1 MNFHIYF
8 KIILVYFLQL
18 VELKIIEISGSNLL
32 RKLQNDGKF
41 LIIYVTNGCHECNL
55 AYSKFVAASQPFDRE
70 EIRFGRIQH
79 TGLAATL
86 EIDTFPSLIYFK
98 ANSYQTWLVL
108 WILCYRDLQATLE
121 IDTFP
126 SLIYFKANSYQVNRA
141 KIDITV
147 DSIIQLISDVTKR
160 DFIYMDKHYTVEI
173 NKANF
178 DDTLDTPRQ
187 CKLLLLY
194 TNENKDK
201 VEWFD
206 DLAELFKNDEKIM
219 FARLDVHREGE
230 LKDRFKARAFP
241 ALYWYSDDEIPR
253 KSMYGGR
260 FDKIEIMAFITDKTG
275 ITRQQNG
282 ALPEGAGL
290 LKEMDELIKANK
302 NTIASGKKMKR
313 IVQKAKE
320 IMEYYDDKDMQE
332 IAEYYV
338 YLLEEVEYHEE
349 TSVIDDERYYL
360 IRELV
365 DPKGPRQRELL
376 LKKQNVVR
384 QFFDIMGD
392 QLLKRN
398 SKQSPIVKAKE
409 PRPHK
414 HHHEKIHRHE
424 EL

>member
-98 ANSYQTWLVL
+98 ANSYQ
-108 WILCYRDLQATLE
+108 
-121 IDTFP
+121 
-126 SLIYFKANSYQVNRA
+126 VNRA

-206 DLAELFKNDEKIM
+206 DLAELFKNDDKIM

>member
-1 MNFHIYF
+1 MC
-8 KIILVYFLQL
+8 LVLDHHDCCRDQL
-18 VELKIIEISGSNLL
+18 SNTRCASYSITMLAVVELKIIEVSGSNLL

-98 ANSYQTWLVL
+98 ANSYQVNSHNMVYPTKEYKN
-108 WILCYRDLQATLE
+108 IETE
-121 IDTFP
+121 I
-126 SLIYFKANSYQVNRA
+126 NSQYTG

-160 DFIYMDKHYTVEI
+160 DFIYMDKHYTVEV

-178 DDTLDTPRQ
+178 DDTLNTPRQ

-206 DLAELFKNDEKIM
+206 DLAELFKNDDKIM
-219 FARLDVHREGE
+219 FARLDVHRDGE

-260 FDKIEIMAFITDKTG
+260 FDKIEIMAFIADKTG
-275 ITRQQNG
+275 ITRQHNG
-282 ALPEGAGL
+282 ALPEG
-290 LKEMDELIKANK
+290 IKMISKLSMNILRVSVTNLAVTSMIK
-302 NTIASGKKMKR
+302 SIA
-313 IVQKAKE
+313 
-320 IMEYYDDKDMQE
+320 
-332 IAEYYV
+332 
-338 YLLEEVEYHEE
+338 
-349 TSVIDDERYYL
+349 
-360 IRELV
+360 
-365 DPKGPRQRELL
+365 KGPRQRELL

-392 QLLKRN
+392 KLLKRK
-398 SKQSPIVKAKE
+398 SQTVTYSQSQRTAST
-409 PRPHK
+409 
-414 HHHEKIHRHE
+414 
-424 EL
+424 

>member
-8 KIILVYFLQL
+8 KIILVYFLQ
-18 VELKIIEISGSNLL
+18 VVDLKIIEISGSNLL

-70 EIRFGRIQH
+70 EIRFGRIAH
-79 TGLAATL
+79 TGLA
-86 EIDTFPSLIYFK
+86 
-98 ANSYQTWLVL
+98 
-108 WILCYRDLQATLE
+108 ATLE

-160 DFIYMDKHYTVEI
+160 DFIYMDKHYTVEV

-178 DDTLDTPRQ
+178 DDTLNTPRQ

-206 DLAELFKNDEKIM
+206 DLAELFKNDDKIM

-230 LKDRFKARAFP
+230 LTDRFKARAFP

-260 FDKIEIMAFITDKTG
+260 FDKIEIMAFIADKTG
-275 ITRQQNG
+275 ITRQQSG

-302 NTIASGKKMKR
+302 NTIASGKKMKK

-320 IMEYYDDKDMQE
+320 IMEYYDDKDLQE

-392 QLLKRN
+392 KLLKRN

-409 PRPHK
+409 PRPHN
-414 HHHEKIHRHE
+414 HHHDKIHRHE

>member
-18 VELKIIEISGSNLL
+18 AELKIIEISGSNLL

-79 TGLAATL
+79 TGLA
-86 EIDTFPSLIYFK
+86 
-98 ANSYQTWLVL
+98 
-108 WILCYRDLQATLE
+108 ATLE

-332 IAEYYV
+332 LAEYYV

>member
-1 MNFHIYF
+1 MLVVGTIYNT
-8 KIILVYFLQL
+8 LDVRRTRSQSCCRYQL
-18 VELKIIEISGSNLL
+18 SYTRCASYLITMLAVVDLKIIEISGSNLL

-70 EIRFGRIQH
+70 EIRFGRIAH
-79 TGLAATL
+79 TGLA
-86 EIDTFPSLIYFK
+86 
-98 ANSYQTWLVL
+98 
-108 WILCYRDLQATLE
+108 ATLE

-160 DFIYMDKHYTVEI
+160 DFIYMDKHYTVEV

-178 DDTLDTPRQ
+178 DDTLNTPRQ

-206 DLAELFKNDEKIM
+206 DLAELFKNDDKIM
-219 FARLDVHREGE
+219 FARLDVHRDGE

-253 KSMYGGR
+253 KS
-260 FDKIEIMAFITDKTG
+260 I
-275 ITRQQNG
+275 QHNG

-302 NTIASGKKMKR
+302 NTIASGKKMKK

-320 IMEYYDDKDMQE
+320 FMEYYDDKDMQE

-365 DPKGPRQRELL
+365 DRKWNKGPRQRELL

-392 QLLKRN
+392 KLLKRN

-409 PRPHK
+409 PRPHN
-414 HHHEKIHRHE
+414 HHHDKIHRHE